1 MITISAIV
9 YTFWHTDLEIWGIVM
24 FWVNFLQK
32 CHVIWILD
40 TSQSIVGLEFLK
52 YCNVLGWF
60 FFLQKCHVI
69 WTPTSQSDC
78 WPGVL
83 LAGNQ
88 LTDTGGDSDNDVNV
102 NGHWKS
108 VQFFF
113 HSSKKLFRKSLSPVE
128 MFGEISGDCRQM
140 GIYLVSHISILP
152 SQPSPP
158 KLILC
163 QHSA

>member
-1 MITISAIV
+1 
-9 YTFWHTDLEIWGIVM
+9 M
-24 FWVNFLQK
+24 FWV
-32 CHVIWILD
+32 D
-40 TSQSIVGLEFLK
+40 
-52 YCNVLGWF
+52 
-60 FFLQKCHVI
+60 FLQKCHVI

-102 NGHWKS
+102 KREEEVIIENQS
-108 VQFFF
+108 N
-113 HSSKKLFRKSLSPVE
+113 SSFILRKNCLGKTLSTVE

-158 KLILC
+158 SLYFVNNTVHKEGKKKNNKVFFFYFSSTTLNLKC
-163 QHSA
+163 RLQTM